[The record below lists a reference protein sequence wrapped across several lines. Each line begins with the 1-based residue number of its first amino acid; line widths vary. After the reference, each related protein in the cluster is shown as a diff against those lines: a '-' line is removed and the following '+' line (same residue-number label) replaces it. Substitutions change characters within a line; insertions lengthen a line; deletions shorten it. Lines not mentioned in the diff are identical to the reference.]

1 MMLLLCKQPGISS
14 ISWKLRKAM
23 LTANYQ
29 IQTQQLL
36 QNIMVN
42 QTTCVYNRSL
52 IATPFDQGSRLHTT

>member
-1 MMLLLCKQPGISS
+1 
-14 ISWKLRKAM
+14 M

-52 IATPFDQGSRLHTT
+52 IATPFDQGSRLHTTWLKY